1 MIDPPS
7 EVSRGQAEEPG
18 LLRSVLRDQVKD
30 RILQDIIE
38 GRYPPGTRL
47 IETRIARQLH
57 VSQAPV
63 REALR
68 DLESVGLV
76 ESIAFRG
83 ARVRQP
89 RPDELLEAFPVRAAL
104 ESLAASLAAARIEP
118 AELHAMEGTIVRME
132 RAAEEGDE
140 HAQSQANAE
149 FHALVVQASGNAT
162 LRRQWALLEPF
173 ARTYLTSARSGI
185 DLMVLA
191 RRHRKIL
198 DPLRRGDADEAGAA
212 MREHLLEA
220 ARWLEEAL
228 GR

>member
-7 EVSRGQAEEPG
+7 EVSRGQAQEPG

-118 AELHAMEGTIVRME
+118 AELDAMEGTIVRME

>member
-1 MIDPPS
+1 MIDPSSQLPPD
-7 EVSRGQAEEPG
+7 QTEEPG

-30 RILQDIIE
+30 RVLQDIIE

-47 IETRIARQLH
+47 IETRIARELH

-76 ESIAFRG
+76 ESVAFRG

-89 RPDELLEAFPVRAAL
+89 RPEELLEAFPVRAAL
-104 ESLAASLAAARIEP
+104 ESLAASLAAARVQP
-118 AELHAMEGTIVRME
+118 GELNQMEETIRRME

-140 HAQSQANAE
+140 HAQSLANAE

-198 DPLRRGDADEAGAA
+198 DPLRRGDAETAGSA
-212 MREHLLEA
+212 MRDHLLEA
-220 ARWLEEAL
+220 ARWLEEGL

>member
-1 MIDPPS
+1 MTDPS
-7 EVSRGQAEEPG
+7 QALSQDQTEEPG

-30 RILQDIIE
+30 RILQDIIQ

-76 ESIAFRG
+76 ESFAFRG

-89 RPDELLEAFPVRAAL
+89 RPEELLEAFPVRAAL
-104 ESLAASLAAARIEP
+104 ESLAASLAAKRIQ
-118 AELHAMEGTIVRME
+118 AGELEAMEQSIRRME
-132 RAAEEGDE
+132 LAAEEGDE
-140 HAQSQANAE
+140 HAQSHANAE
-149 FHALVVQASGNAT
+149 FHALVVEASGNAT

-185 DLMVLA
+185 DLMLLA

-198 DPLRRGDADEAGAA
+198 NPLRRGDAEEAGAA

-220 ARWLEEAL
+220 ARWLEEGL

>member
-1 MIDPPS
+1 MIDPSS
-7 EVSRGQAEEPG
+7 EVSRDQAEEPG

-47 IETRIARQLH
+47 IETRIARELH

-89 RPDELLEAFPVRAAL
+89 RPEELLEAFPVRAAL

-118 AELHAMEGTIVRME
+118 AELDAMEETIVRME

-149 FHALVVQASGNAT
+149 FHALVVLASGNAT

-198 DPLRRGDADEAGAA
+198 DPLRRGDGDEAGAA

>member
-1 MIDPPS
+1 MIDRSPDSPS
-7 EVSRGQAEEPG
+7 RPVEEPA

-30 RILQDIIE
+30 RILQNIVE
-38 GRYPPGTRL
+38 GRYPPGARL
-47 IETRIARQLH
+47 IETRIARELR

-76 ESIAFRG
+76 ESVAFRG

-89 RPDELLEAFPVRAAL
+89 RPEELLEAFPVRAAL
-104 ESLAASLAAARIEP
+104 ESLAAAMAAERID
-118 AELHAMEGTIVRME
+118 EGQLDAME
-132 RAAEEGDE
+132 RAIRQMEQAAEQQDE
-140 HAQSQANAE
+140 HAQSRANAE
-149 FHALVVQASGNAT
+149 FHALVVQASENAT
-162 LRRQWALLEPF
+162 LQRQWALLEPF

-198 DPLRRGDADEAGAA
+198 DPLRRRDGAAAASA

-220 ARWLEEAL
+220 AGWLEESLA
-228 GR
+228 R

>member
-1 MIDPPS
+1 MIDPSS
-7 EVSRGQAEEPG
+7 ELSRDQTEEPG

-30 RILQDIIE
+30 RVLQDIVE

-47 IETRIARQLH
+47 IETRIARELH

-76 ESIAFRG
+76 ESVAFRG

-89 RPDELLEAFPVRAAL
+89 RPEELLEAFPVRAAL
-104 ESLAASLAAARIEP
+104 ESLAASLAAARIGP
-118 AELHAMEGTIVRME
+118 AELDEMEQTICRME
-132 RAAEEGDE
+132 RAAEAGDE
-140 HAQSQANAE
+140 HAQSLANAE
-149 FHALVVQASGNAT
+149 FHALVVQACGNAT

-198 DPLRRGDADEAGAA
+198 DPLRRGDAEQAGAA